1 MVMGLMLLASAFT
14 GCSQDNTTTLS
25 DGQKKTVTLQAAYV
39 PFADETRTSFD
50 AATGKVAWAAGDQL
64 TVFIA
69 EAGTEPTQWENLK
82 FTVSDP
88 EQGIFQGEAEL
99 DPAKSYDWYVMSPYN
114 FYTKNPLGTDGSFQL
129 GNQTLKEGV
138 ADNLSAADCMYGV
151 ALNVKGD
158 AMPNVSLKHLGTLMK
173 FTIVNTEDVDVVP
186 SRIEFEAPSGTYLG
200 GRALINFKTGE
211 YTLDS
216 KWNSTTL
223 TINNGEAIG
232 AGSSLDYYMVML
244 PFALESNDEFT
255 ISITTDKGICTQTRT
270 MTEALSF
277 ESGLMN
283 TATVNFTLPEVEEA
297 TYTLVT
303 DLSALT
309 AGSEVLIVSRPSA
322 GDQALSTLDGN
333 FYAGVG
339 VTITDNMIVNPASV
353 GVLTVGVDGSNY
365 TLNDGTGYL
374 IAVNG
379 ENYLKREDAVTDAS
393 RWTITIDETDNSAT
407 IRNVA
412 YSNYSIKYNAS
423 SPRFSCY
430 KDTSKQT
437 AVYLYK
443 KN

>member
-1 MVMGLMLLASAFT
+1 MVMGLMLLATAFT
-14 GCSQDNTTTLS
+14 GCSQDNTATLT

-50 AATGKVAWAAGDQL
+50 AVTGKVAWAAGDQL

-69 EAGTEPTQWENLK
+69 EAGTEPTLWENLK

-114 FYTKNPLGTDGSFQL
+114 FYTNNPLGTNGSFQL
-129 GNQTLKEGV
+129 GNQTLNEGV
-138 ADNLSAADCMYGV
+138 AGNLSAADCMYGV

-158 AMPNVSLKHLGTLMK
+158 AMPNISLKHLGTLMK
-173 FTIVNTEDVDVVP
+173 FTIVNTEDIDITP
-186 SRIEFEAPSGTYLG
+186 SRIEFEAPNGTYLG

-211 YTLDS
+211 YTLDT
-216 KWNSTTL
+216 KWNTTAL

-232 AGSSLDYYMVML
+232 AGNSLDYYMVML
-244 PFALESNDEFT
+244 PFALQSNDEFT
-255 ISITTDKGICTQTRT
+255 ITITTDKGICTQTRT
-270 MTEALSF
+270 MQEDLSF
-277 ESGLMN
+277 ESGMMN
-283 TATVNFTLPEVEEA
+283 TATVNFSLPEVEEA

-309 AGSEVLIVSRPSA
+309 AGSEVLIVSRPSK
-322 GDQALSTLDGN
+322 GDQVLSTLSGN
-333 FYAGVG
+333 FYLGVD
-339 VTITDNMIVNPASV
+339 VTITDNTITNPTSA
-353 GVLTVGVDGSNY
+353 GILTVGIDGSNY

-374 IAVNG
+374 VAVNG
-379 ENYLKREDAVTDAS
+379 KNYLKREDAVTDAS
-393 RWTITIDETDNSAT
+393 RWTITLDATEYSAS
-407 IRNVA
+407 IVNVA
-412 YSNYSIKYNAS
+412 YPNYSLQYNAS

-430 KDTSKQT
+430 SSKQT